1 MSKEDDNLSQ
11 DSDEYRIWKAG
22 AKAEDVVHL
31 CPRGCKGTLVEQE
44 GILLMCNECDGFKC
58 SVEKLTE
65 GSQGFLE
72 KMYGEHVVKDI
83 ISNFIRNG
91 KEGEL
96 ICPLCNKKMNEIELE
111 YDSNH
116 IGSFQPITR
125 GALRGADQAHF
136 LTDHPIF
143 LLFGVI
149 LLSVEAVNVTG
160 HLAKKTVA
168 AVKTK
173 NIKTITLDGCASC
186 ESMWFDGEKYSCPT
200 SSYNHEIVI
209 FERFWESIEKSDTIN
224 RLDEEKEEARKKEK
238 EVRKKEVRRKEARKK
253 EARKKERARRAAL
266 TPEQRQAEFDN
277 RPYWQRYNDLEWK
290 HKKDL
295 KWKHKKKKNE

>member
-11 DSDEYRIWKAG
+11 DSDEYRRWKAG

-31 CPRGCKGTLVEQE
+31 CPRGCKEPLEYVE
-44 GILLMCNECDGFKC
+44 GIHFCNECDGFKC

-65 GSQGFLE
+65 GTQGFLE

-91 KEGEL
+91 KEEEL

-111 YDSNH
+111 YDPNH
-116 IGSFQPITR
+116 VGSFQPITG
-125 GALRGADQAHF
+125 GAIHVATDI
-136 LTDHPIF
+136 DHPIF

-173 NIKTITLDGCASC
+173 TIKTMTLDGCASC

-200 SSYNHEIVI
+200 GSYNHEIEI
-209 FERFWESIEKSDTIN
+209 FERFWESMEKSDAIN
-224 RLDEEKEEARKKEK
+224 RLDEEEEEA
-238 EVRKKEVRRKEARKK
+238 RKKEVRRKEARKK
-253 EARKKERARRAAL
+253 EKARKAAL
-266 TPEQRQAEFDN
+266 TPEQRRQAEFDN

-290 HKKDL
+290 HKK
-295 KWKHKKKKNE
+295 KKNE